1 MSLIKHRRKRITL
14 GLVFG
19 TLLVCCLLFL
29 DPRSLPAPFLFVP
42 FGLFFCASFLLL
54 RELLSFASQKLHAKL
69 SSSRV
74 ARIAFA
80 FSGLPTFLLLIQS
93 VGQVRGYD
101 IIISLILFGAID
113 FYLAR
118 SPFAA
123 FRDR

>member
-1 MSLIKHRRKRITL
+1 MSFIKHRRKRIAL
-14 GLVFG
+14 GLALALVLVF
-19 TLLVCCLLFL
+19 CLLFL
-29 DPRSLPAPFLFVP
+29 DPRSLPAPLLFVP

-74 ARIAFA
+74 ARISFA
-80 FSGLPTFLLLIQS
+80 LSGLPTFLLLIQS

-101 IIISLILFGAID
+101 IIISVILFAAID